1 MAPKTYDYDIIGL
14 QNVLENL
21 NNKISEIEDKSE
33 QGVYQAALIVERES
47 KQRTPVDT
55 GAYAE
60 SFSVLPAASGGGRR
74 ESSDGRPKR
83 QSLRLYRG
91 IAESNMN
98 SDIDKLEPLDGK
110 SVAFR
115 NRAPHASKVETKRE
129 VFGAVKDIWR

>member
-1 MAPKTYDYDIIGL
+1 MIRGRVNRKPLSPKI
-14 QNVLENL
+14 ENL
-21 NNKISEIEDKSE
+21 RE
-33 QGVYQAALIVERES
+33 QAGEEVKVTLKEVASDLV
-47 KQRTPVDT
+47 KRTPVDT

-60 SFSVLPAASGGGRR
+60 SFSVLPAASSGGRR

-83 QSLRLYRG
+83 QSMRLYRG
-91 IAESNMN
+91 IAKSNMN

-110 SVAFR
+110 SIAFR